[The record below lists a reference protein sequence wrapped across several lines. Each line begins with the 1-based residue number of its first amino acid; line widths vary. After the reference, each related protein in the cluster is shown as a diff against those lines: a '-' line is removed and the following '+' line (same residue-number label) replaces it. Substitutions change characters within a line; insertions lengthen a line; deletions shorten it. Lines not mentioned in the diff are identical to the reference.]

1 MASNE
6 RVGSTMDD
14 RTARLAL
21 TGELVGGVVHNLRE
35 PLTSLYL
42 NIATAAELLR
52 RVPAPPLPDVLHALS
67 AATQDGARVEEQ
79 LRVLHDL
86 VSSKRA
92 MTTAVSL
99 PQLFDDVVQLL
110 YSASVAH
117 QCRLCVEVPK
127 RSPPI
132 LGERPMLLAA
142 FLSIA
147 IDGLANARSG
157 ARGARLRI
165 CARARD
171 AGTVTVSF
179 FHHRRPEATPVDGW
193 RFALPRSVAAA
204 HGATLHID
212 VDDALRVGVHTV
224 WTAAP
229 A

>member
-6 RVGSTMDD
+6 RVGSPMDD

-52 RVPAPPLPDVLHALS
+52 RLPTPPDVLHALT

-79 LRVLHDL
+79 LRVLNDL
-86 VSSKRA
+86 VSSRRA
-92 MTTAVSL
+92 MTTAVSIS
-99 PQLFDDVVQLL
+99 PLFADIVQLL
-110 YSASVAH
+110 YPASVVH
-117 QCRLCVEVPK
+117 QCRLFVEIPK
-127 RSPPI
+127 RTPPI
-132 LGERPMLLAA
+132 FGERPMLLAA

-171 AGTVTVSF
+171 TGTITVSF
-179 FHHRRPEATPVDGW
+179 FHHRRPEAAPVDGW

-212 VDDALRVGVHTV
+212 VDGALRVGVHTE
-224 WTAAP
+224 WPAAP

>member
-6 RVGSTMDD
+6 RVGSTIDD
-14 RTARLAL
+14 RMARLAL

-52 RVPAPPLPDVLHALS
+52 RVPAPPDVLRALN

-99 PQLFDDVVQLL
+99 AQIFDDVAQLL
-110 YSASVAH
+110 YPASVVH
-117 QCRLCVEVPK
+117 QCRLSVDVPK
-127 RSPPI
+127 RTTPI

-147 IDGLANARSG
+147 IDGLANARPG
-157 ARGARLRI
+157 GRGARLRI
-165 CARARD
+165 CARAGD
-171 AGTVTVSF
+171 GGTVTVSF
-179 FHHRRPEATPVDGW
+179 FHRRRAEATPVDGW

-224 WTAAP
+224 WPAAS